1 MAGNEHAL
9 TLKHFGGTLA
19 ALSGALPFAK
29 PIPTETFLLLWGSF
43 PPQAKREVTPEMW
56 TYAATQRCMD
66 PSPDKELPLP
76 FQLLRYLYRLEN
88 GMPNFEWGLKEDLP
102 QRMAA
107 PHLFNPDPRSLAD
120 QIAAEGVRKLDGNRH
135 EPAGA
140 LAQIGWQP

>member
-29 PIPTETFLLLWGSF
+29 PIPTETFLLLWGGF
-43 PPQAKREVTPEMW
+43 PSQAKQEVTPEMW

-66 PSPDKELPLP
+66 PSPDKESPLP

-88 GMPNFEWGLKEDLP
+88 GTPNVEWGLKPDLVA
-102 QRMAA
+102 RMA
-107 PHLFNPDPRSLAD
+107 HSGIFHDQPRSTAD
-120 QIAAEGVRKLDGNRH
+120 LIAAEGVPNLDGKRH
-135 EPAGA
+135 EPAGV
-140 LAQIGWQP
+140 LAQLGWQP